1 MMVCANDLA
10 SQKCTSM
17 SLLQDLI
24 VMLSPFAPHLAEE
37 VWHALGHSDSVVD
50 AKWPKLNEDFL
61 KESTITYP
69 ISFNGKVRFTMDLP
83 AEMSKAEIEEVVLRS
98 DDTLRYLEGN
108 KPQRVIVVPHKIVN
122 IVLGK

>member
-1 MMVCANDLA
+1 
-10 SQKCTSM
+10 
-17 SLLQDLI
+17 
-24 VMLSPFAPHLAEE
+24 MLSPFAPHLAEE

-83 AEMSKAEIEEVVLRS
+83 AEMSKAEIEKEVLRS
-98 DDTLRYLEGN
+98 DDTLRYLEGK